1 MSDPAATGF
10 IGRSVLRREDHRLL
24 RGRGVF
30 VGDLQL
36 PGMLHAAIVR
46 SDHAHAR
53 IVGIDT
59 SAAAALPG
67 VVAVVT
73 GDDVVKALGPVP
85 EQQVA
90 LPNRWAEDEG
100 DDELA
105 SPELHGESVGG
116 REGTGQGYDWGG
128 LVRESAYTF
137 AQIAVNVSDLV
148 CGHRPPHNG
157 TGWKLRETT
166 TEVVRLAGVEPATLG
181 LEVPMLNCTIDL
193 CLHDY
198 SSC

>member
-46 SDHAHAR
+46 SNHAHAR

-59 SAAAALPG
+59 SAAAALRG
-67 VVAVVT
+67 VVVVVT

-90 LPNRWAEDEG
+90 LPNRWKEAVPHSFKSPG
-100 DDELA
+100 QPILA
-105 SPELHGESVGG
+105 VGKVRHVGE
-116 REGTGQGYDWGG
+116 
-128 LVRESAYTF
+128 A
-137 AQIAVNVSDLV
+137 IAV
-148 CGHRPPHNG
+148 
-157 TGWKLRETT
+157 
-166 TEVVRLAGVEPATLG
+166 VVARDRYTAADAV
-181 LEVPMLNCTIDL
+181 
-193 CLHDY
+193 
-198 SSC
+198 

>member
-59 SAAAALPG
+59 AAALPG
-67 VVAVVT
+67 
-73 GDDVVKALGPVP
+73 
-85 EQQVA
+85 
-90 LPNRWAEDEG
+90 R
-100 DDELA
+100 
-105 SPELHGESVGG
+105 
-116 REGTGQGYDWGG
+116 
-128 LVRESAYTF
+128 
-137 AQIAVNVSDLV
+137 
-148 CGHRPPHNG
+148 RPP
-157 TGWKLRETT
+157 
-166 TEVVRLAGVEPATLG
+166 ACPADRGAHRRDAARGHVFGHVGHFTR
-181 LEVPMLNCTIDL
+181 
-193 CLHDY
+193 
-198 SSC
+198 

>member
-90 LPNRWAEDEG
+90 LP
-100 DDELA
+100 
-105 SPELHGESVGG
+105 P
-116 REGTGQGYDWGG
+116 
-128 LVRESAYTF
+128 
-137 AQIAVNVSDLV
+137 
-148 CGHRPPHNG
+148 
-157 TGWKLRETT
+157 
-166 TEVVRLAGVEPATLG
+166 
-181 LEVPMLNCTIDL
+181 
-193 CLHDY
+193 
-198 SSC
+198 